1 MNDNHYPADVL
12 SGDRPR
18 NVPEDRVIDYDLYT
32 LTGEGQS
39 FDGPW
44 ERLHLAGRDHQGLLW
59 TPHNE
64 GHWIATSG
72 KIVAEVLSDQERF
85 SNRVTF
91 VPKSTGEAHH
101 MLPTNID
108 VPEHRS
114 YRRLLN
120 NGLSPRAVRNLHG
133 TMRET
138 SAALID
144 EFLADGQCDFMT
156 QYAEHLPIRVFMGLV
171 QLPVADAPKL
181 KAWSDAIVRSSE
193 ATDYSAT
200 RKALEDYLKPV
211 IDARLGKNG
220 TDMLSEIVNGQID
233 GRPLSWEEML
243 KFSIQILIG
252 GLDTVVNQLGFMFL
266 FLARN
271 PEHRRQLVDKP
282 SLIPNAVEE
291 IVRRFSIACTSRE
304 VKKDVEY
311 AGVHL
316 KRGDMVLAPTPVAGF
331 DEEFTRDPRTVDF
344 SRRLEFQ
351 IGFGKGNHIC
361 PGANL
366 ARAELSITLDEWLKK
381 IPDFSL
387 AEDAELVF
395 GGGVV
400 TTVANLPLVW
410 KI

>member
-1 MNDNHYPADVL
+1 MTNDLGGAGNVHGA
-12 SGDRPR
+12 RPD
-18 NVPEDRVIDYDLYT
+18 NVPGDRVIDYDLYA
-32 LTGEGQS
+32 LSGNGLS

-72 KIVAEVLSDQERF
+72 KVVAEVLSDQELF

-108 VPEHRS
+108 IPDHRS

-120 NGLSPRAVRNLHG
+120 NGLSPRAVRNLHA

-138 SAALID
+138 CIELID
-144 EFLADGQCDFMT
+144 GFIADGRCDFMT

-181 KAWSDAIVRSSE
+181 KGWSDAIVRSSE
-193 ATDYSAT
+193 AADYSAT
-200 RKALEDYLKPV
+200 RRALEDYLKPV
-211 IDARLGKNG
+211 IDARLGAGG

-233 GRPLSWEEML
+233 GRPLTWEEML
-243 KFSIQILIG
+243 KFSIQLLIG
-252 GLDTVVNQLGFMFL
+252 GLDTVVNQLGFLFL

-271 PEHRRQLVDKP
+271 PEHRRQLVDNP
-282 SLIPNAVEE
+282 ALIPNAVEE
-291 IVRRFSIACTSRE
+291 MVRRFSIACTSRE
-304 VKKDVEY
+304 VKKDADY
-311 AGVHL
+311 AGVQL
-316 KRGDMVLAPTPVAGF
+316 KRGDMVLAATPVAGF
-331 DEEFTRDPRTVDF
+331 DEDFIDSPRAVDF
-344 SRRLEFQ
+344 SRRLDFQ

-366 ARAELSITLDEWLKK
+366 ARAELSITIAEWLKK

-387 AEDAELVF
+387 AEGAELKF

-410 KI
+410 EA

>member
-1 MNDNHYPADVL
+1 MSNDPGIADRI
-12 SGDRPR
+12 SGERPS
-18 NVPEDRVIDYDLYT
+18 NVPHDRVIDYDLYA
-32 LTGEGQS
+32 LSGDGQS

-64 GHWIATSG
+64 GHWIATNG
-72 KIVAEVLSDQERF
+72 KVVADVLSNQDIF

-108 VPEHRS
+108 VPDHRS
-114 YRRLLN
+114 YRRLVN

-138 SAALID
+138 SIALID
-144 EFLADGQCDFMT
+144 SFIADGRCNFMT
-156 QYAEHLPIRVFMGLV
+156 QYAEHLPIRVFMDLV

-181 KAWSDAIVRSSE
+181 KGWSDAIVRASE
-193 ATDYSAT
+193 AVDYSAT
-200 RKALEDYLKPV
+200 RQALEAYLKPV
-211 IDARLGKNG
+211 IDGRLGTG
-220 TDMLSEIVNGQID
+220 STDLLSEIVNGEID
-233 GRPLSWEEML
+233 GRSLTLEERL
-243 KFSIQILIG
+243 KFSIQLLIG
-252 GLDTVVNQLGFMFL
+252 GLDTVVNQLGFLFL

-271 PEHRRQLVDKP
+271 PEHRRQLVADP

-291 IVRRFSIACTSRE
+291 MVRRFSIACTSRE
-304 VKKDVEY
+304 VKKDADY

-316 KRGDMVLAPTPVAGF
+316 KRGDMVLAATPVAGF
-331 DEEFTRDPRTVDF
+331 DEDLTRDPRTVDF
-344 SRRLEFQ
+344 SRRLDFQ

-366 ARAELSITLDEWLKK
+366 ARAELSITVAEWLRK

-387 AEDAELVF
+387 AKGADLVF

-410 KI
+410 DV